1 MTATSIAAAMQEF
14 QQQILPATFP
24 ETTVWG
30 YNLNNKG
37 PSYPGIT
44 VEAKKGTPTTIT
56 YVNNLVS
63 PFLQQFLTV
72 DQSVHW

>member
-1 MTATSIAAAMQEF
+1 VTATSITAAMQEF
-14 QQQILPATFP
+14 QQQILPASFP
-24 ETTVWG
+24 KTTVWG

-37 PSYPGIT
+37 PSFPGTT
-44 VEAKKGTPTTIT
+44 VEAKKGIPTIIT

-72 DQSVHW
+72 DQSIH